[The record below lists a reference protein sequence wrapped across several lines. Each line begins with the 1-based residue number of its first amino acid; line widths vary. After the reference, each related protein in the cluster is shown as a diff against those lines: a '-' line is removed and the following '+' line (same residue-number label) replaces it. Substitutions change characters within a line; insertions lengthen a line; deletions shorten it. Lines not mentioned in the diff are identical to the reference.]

1 MKPSSPPNT
10 GLTLLP
16 SAPTVDGSDSIHPEA
31 YGRVTALPLE
41 PSPGLADREGVSR
54 ELVALCERELTQATD
69 PGRKARL
76 HYECAR
82 LYEFPLRDLDAALEH
97 YQKSRAIRSLHV
109 PTVSGLRRIHMLRSE
124 WQAALKVLSEEVEL
138 AESPEHRGA
147 LLFERALLLENE
159 LRRANDARESY
170 EDALEQLPGDAAL
183 LRALARARRRD
194 GEHSALQKTLEAQT
208 NLAAGDQSLLAARL
222 AERAR
227 DAEKHAAKPEVSAA
241 QYQRSALADAMA
253 SGALLHAVRL
263 FAQDERFSE
272 VVVLE
277 RRRIAFLS
285 DPRLRAASLA
295 ATADLLSEQLG
306 DVPSAIE
313 LLELAAETVP
323 KDSTPLER
331 LAQLYERIGAH
342 EARARTL
349 ERLFAGTHLPEL
361 KLELCLKLADLH
373 RTRKRDAQAAS
384 RWLGAAR
391 QLDPSN
397 TATLDGLAELCREQG
412 DFTSLVAV
420 LNMRERA
427 SDDADV
433 RAQLLLE
440 LAEIHEREL
449 GDIDQAIVHHKSVL
463 SLRADH
469 AGAFRSLARL
479 LRLKYRFAELCELH
493 ERAVDL
499 ASDEAEAVSHLLEM
513 ALIQEDLLQ
522 SPPAALAVFQRVLER
537 DPKQLTAL
545 RGAQRLAEATGEPG
559 LAVDLIERELRLLRG
574 DSRKVQLILR
584 AAELCERQLGD
595 EGRALSFLLDVLSFE
610 PNNRAAMTAIAR
622 VHRRAGRYNDLAQ
635 TLLQEAPTLNGP
647 VARAAQL
654 LAVARIVEEQ
664 LGDRERA
671 LEYFRNAHDQDPSSA
686 EAGHAL
692 ERALSDA
699 GRFDEVA
706 TLLEQ
711 RLLRLQEPRDRFRGA
726 MELARI
732 REVRLGVD
740 ARALEAF
747 DLALEADPDSVAAS
761 LGRMRCLGRLGKFAD
776 LVKETDRMHR
786 LSEDPALRLWG
797 LLLAAELLEGELEQP
812 TQAILRYEQVLA
824 LVPDHRGA
832 LLGLERLYQS
842 QKRSEDLVRI
852 LELQVRAFG
861 APAEKVASLRELG
874 RIAAGGDD
882 AEARQQTALVKILEQ
897 VPDDMR
903 ALVSLEVRYLKS
915 GNAQGLADVDQRW
928 VQRAA
933 PGTERAAHRTRL
945 AEYLEPVNPL
955 KARDEHR
962 PALAE
967 DAENIASAR
976 ALTRLAEVVGDVALM
991 REAAETEYSIVRSP
1005 ERAAA
1010 LLRAAAREAY
1020 GAGKAEEA
1028 ADILTRALTLEPDDA
1043 ESASALQGVLMQVGQ
1058 HDKLISVLTTAAS
1071 AASDAEVRAGHWISV
1086 ARLMAGVRGDVG
1098 AGIAA
1103 LSRVALAQPGHT
1115 GILLELAELYIR
1127 DRQWGPAAER
1137 LSKALEGDI
1146 DLESTVAARLRL
1158 AELCHE
1164 HLERTAD
1171 AARLL
1176 RQIVAE
1182 VPDEPRALRRLLAI
1196 EIDGS
1201 DAGAEATAQ
1210 LWVRRAVG
1218 TERAE
1223 ALTTLGR
1230 LQRDAGKLDEAKQT
1244 FAQAVAI
1251 AGLSQTG
1258 ADRDLVRLLEKQE
1271 QMGAPV
1277 DWSVYATALSTF
1289 CNGGN
1294 GEASL
1299 EAKTHALVE
1308 ASAVL
1313 IDRIHDHERGYAA
1326 LRAGLNLKPQDFA
1339 LQEELVRRLM
1349 QAGHFDR
1356 AVPELYKLLELRPAR
1371 PQTWG
1376 DLTQAFN
1383 AIGKSAEAHLAL
1395 GPLVTLGGGTD
1406 LQRAAWGSR
1415 HPRTS
1420 AVGEGSAGDS
1430 VLQRAAGVAL
1440 PEGVRGLM
1448 VQLAQLAPK
1457 VVDAGPERWGL
1468 TQRDRIGPKGSHPV
1482 RLLLDRLARVLQ
1494 INEIDLYP
1502 GVGDTGVDGVLAEP
1516 LGIVVPESF
1525 STLPESQQV
1534 FCLARQLARIAMG
1547 IHVEA
1552 ALGTDQTLLLVAA
1565 ASTALGIEPPTPVS
1579 GADVDG
1585 MGRRLVKAVPW
1596 LSKGRFEDAVR
1607 RSVADQPADLGGTFR
1622 ALNRGAL
1629 RLALVLSD
1637 DLGCLG
1643 LLKAKGP
1650 RLFGIEAQSLGAT
1663 LEDLLRFWISPD
1675 ALVIR
1680 RQLGL
1685 T

>member
-1 MKPSSPPNT
+1 M
-10 GLTLLP
+10 
-16 SAPTVDGSDSIHPEA
+16 DGSDSIHPEA

-54 ELVALCERELTQATD
+54 ELIALCERELAQVTD

-82 LYEFPLRDLDAALEH
+82 LYEFPLLNLDAALEH
-97 YQKSRAIRSLHV
+97 YQKARAIRSLHV
-109 PTVSGLRRIHMLRSE
+109 PTVSGLRRIHMLRAE
-124 WQAALKVLSEEVEL
+124 WQAALKMLSEEIEL

-159 LRRANDARESY
+159 LRRSNDARESY

-208 NLAAGDQSLLAARL
+208 NLAAGDQSLFAARL

-227 DAEKHAAKPEVSAA
+227 DAEMHGAKPEVSAD

-373 RTRKRDAQAAS
+373 RTRRRDVQAAS

-427 SDDADV
+427 SDDVDV

-463 SLRADH
+463 SLRSDH

-493 ERAVDL
+493 ERAVEL

-522 SPPAALAVFQRVLER
+522 SPPAALLVFRRVLER

-559 LAVDLIERELRLLRG
+559 LAVELIERELRLLRG
-574 DSRKVQLILR
+574 DARKVQLILR
-584 AAELCERQLGD
+584 AAEICERQLGD

-622 VHRRAGRYNDLAQ
+622 IHRRAGRYNDLAQ

-647 VARAAQL
+647 VARGAQL

-711 RLLRLQEPRDRFRGA
+711 RLPRLTEPRDRFRGA

-732 REVRLGVD
+732 REVRLGLD
-740 ARALEAF
+740 TRALEAF
-747 DLALEADPDSVAAS
+747 DLALEADPDSAAAS
-761 LGRMRCLGRLGKFAD
+761 LGRMRCLGRLRKFAE

-786 LSEDPALRLWG
+786 LTEDPALRLWG

-812 TQAILRYEQVLA
+812 TQAVLRYEQVLG

-852 LELQVRAFG
+852 LELQGRAFG

-874 RIAAGGDD
+874 RLNAGGDD
-882 AEARQQTALVKILEQ
+882 TEARQQAALVKILEQ

-903 ALVSLEVRYLKS
+903 ALLSLEVRYLKS

-928 VQRAA
+928 VKRAA

-945 AEYLEPVNPL
+945 AEYFEPVNPL

-962 PALAE
+962 
-967 DAENIASAR
+967 
-976 ALTRLAEVVGDVALM
+976 
-991 REAAETEYSIVRSP
+991 
-1005 ERAAA
+1005 
-1010 LLRAAAREAY
+1010 
-1020 GAGKAEEA
+1020 
-1028 ADILTRALTLEPDDA
+1028 
-1043 ESASALQGVLMQVGQ
+1043 
-1058 HDKLISVLTTAAS
+1058 
-1071 AASDAEVRAGHWISV
+1071 
-1086 ARLMAGVRGDVG
+1086 
-1098 AGIAA
+1098 
-1103 LSRVALAQPGHT
+1103 
-1115 GILLELAELYIR
+1115 
-1127 DRQWGPAAER
+1127 
-1137 LSKALEGDI
+1137 
-1146 DLESTVAARLRL
+1146 
-1158 AELCHE
+1158 
-1164 HLERTAD
+1164 
-1171 AARLL
+1171 
-1176 RQIVAE
+1176 
-1182 VPDEPRALRRLLAI
+1182 
-1196 EIDGS
+1196 
-1201 DAGAEATAQ
+1201 
-1210 LWVRRAVG
+1210 
-1218 TERAE
+1218 
-1223 ALTTLGR
+1223 
-1230 LQRDAGKLDEAKQT
+1230 
-1244 FAQAVAI
+1244 
-1251 AGLSQTG
+1251 
-1258 ADRDLVRLLEKQE
+1258 
-1271 QMGAPV
+1271 
-1277 DWSVYATALSTF
+1277 
-1289 CNGGN
+1289 
-1294 GEASL
+1294 
-1299 EAKTHALVE
+1299 
-1308 ASAVL
+1308 
-1313 IDRIHDHERGYAA
+1313 
-1326 LRAGLNLKPQDFA
+1326 
-1339 LQEELVRRLM
+1339 
-1349 QAGHFDR
+1349 
-1356 AVPELYKLLELRPAR
+1356 
-1371 PQTWG
+1371 
-1376 DLTQAFN
+1376 
-1383 AIGKSAEAHLAL
+1383 
-1395 GPLVTLGGGTD
+1395 
-1406 LQRAAWGSR
+1406 
-1415 HPRTS
+1415 
-1420 AVGEGSAGDS
+1420 
-1430 VLQRAAGVAL
+1430 
-1440 PEGVRGLM
+1440 
-1448 VQLAQLAPK
+1448 
-1457 VVDAGPERWGL
+1457 
-1468 TQRDRIGPKGSHPV
+1468 
-1482 RLLLDRLARVLQ
+1482 
-1494 INEIDLYP
+1494 
-1502 GVGDTGVDGVLAEP
+1502 
-1516 LGIVVPESF
+1516 
-1525 STLPESQQV
+1525 
-1534 FCLARQLARIAMG
+1534 
-1547 IHVEA
+1547 
-1552 ALGTDQTLLLVAA
+1552 
-1565 ASTALGIEPPTPVS
+1565 
-1579 GADVDG
+1579 
-1585 MGRRLVKAVPW
+1585 
-1596 LSKGRFEDAVR
+1596 
-1607 RSVADQPADLGGTFR
+1607 
-1622 ALNRGAL
+1622 
-1629 RLALVLSD
+1629 
-1637 DLGCLG
+1637 
-1643 LLKAKGP
+1643 
-1650 RLFGIEAQSLGAT
+1650 
-1663 LEDLLRFWISPD
+1663 
-1675 ALVIR
+1675 
-1680 RQLGL
+1680 
-1685 T
+1685 